1 MFGGPEAEPQWDGAA
16 LSKETTLEC
25 FMEVGLRALSADER
39 EVRNDNHML
48 TATRASSG
56 LYCCVTGI

>member
-25 FMEVGLRALSADER
+25 FMEVSLLALPAVVDVKSAMTL
-39 EVRNDNHML
+39 VF
-48 TATRASSG
+48 
-56 LYCCVTGI
+56 